1 MHLLKES
8 QKSVHGV
15 VRTAYMTVS
24 DSSNF
29 NLLEFLNTYPA
40 QVNIISKTYT
50 MRITFSHASY
60 LTFF

>member
-40 QVNIISKTYT
+40 QVNITFGNDSKTT
-50 MRITFSHASY
+50 
-60 LTFF
+60 

>member
-40 QVNIISKTYT
+40 QVNIILFEK
-50 MRITFSHASY
+50 INY
-60 LTFF
+60 LLILIICFF